1 VSAPASPGLRAAPET
16 PLFAL
21 SDADAARLA
30 AQHGTPVFGY
40 SARAATAS
48 WRALRA
54 AVPARVRIAYAVKAN
69 PHPELLLLLARA
81 GASFDCASAGELS
94 AVAEAVSS
102 AGADAPA
109 GTDVPGRADL
119 PGARLFYTGPG
130 KRDAELALAVSLGA
144 RVQAEGW
151 EDLLRLDALA
161 RAAAPDA
168 PLACTL
174 RVHPAADVEETRRII
189 GGGGPSAFGVDEE
202 QLPELLARAA
212 GLRRVRITGLHVFA
226 ASNERDAGRLLATH
240 AMVLALA
247 RRLHEQHGL
256 LMDSVDLGGGLGVPY
271 APDETPLDLSA
282 FGAGLDALLAR
293 HAWFTGE
300 PILEPGRF
308 LAAPCGVYLS
318 RVVRLKQS
326 RGTRFAILEG
336 GLNHLLRPA
345 LTGQAF
351 PVRRVARG
359 AGAAGPAAPGAAT
372 APRAGPPTPAL
383 QATTLAGPLCT
394 GLDRLGTVPLPADL
408 GPGDLLAFGMTGAYG
423 ATEAM
428 PRFLSHPVPPE
439 IWLD

>member
-1 VSAPASPGLRAAPET
+1 VSAPAAPDTEPAPSGREQPRT
-16 PLFAL
+16 PLYAL
-21 SDADAARLA
+21 ADEPAARLA
-30 AQHGTPVFGY
+30 AAHGTPLFAY
-40 SARAATAS
+40 RARTAAAC
-48 WRALRA
+48 WRDLRA

-81 GASFDCASAGELS
+81 GASFDCASGGEL
-94 AVAEAVSS
+94 AAATEALARAD
-102 AGADAPA
+102 AGA
-109 GTDVPGRADL
+109 PG
-119 PGARLFYTGPG
+119 PRLLYTGPG
-130 KRDAELALAVSLGA
+130 KRDTEIARAVELGA

-161 RAAAPDA
+161 RAGA

-189 GGGGPSAFGVDEE
+189 GGGGPSVFGVDEE
-202 QLPELLARAA
+202 DVPALLARAA
-212 GLRRVRITGLHVFA
+212 GLARVRISGLHVFA

-240 AMVLALA
+240 RMVLALA
-247 RRLHEQHGL
+247 RRLHDEHGL
-256 LMDSVDLGGGLGVPY
+256 PMDSVDLGGGLGVPY
-271 APDETPLDLSA
+271 APDETPLDLPA
-282 FGAGLDALLAR
+282 FGAGLGALLAE

-308 LAAPCGVYLS
+308 LAAPCGTYLT

-359 AGAAGPAAPGAAT
+359 AAGEAT
-372 APRAGPPTPAL
+372 ATPAPRAAP
-383 QATTLAGPLCT
+383 QATVLAGPLCT

-408 GPGDLLAFGMTGAYG
+408 GPGDLLAFGMTWAYG

-428 PRFLSHPVPPE
+428 PRFLSHPIPPE
-439 IWLD
+439 LWLD